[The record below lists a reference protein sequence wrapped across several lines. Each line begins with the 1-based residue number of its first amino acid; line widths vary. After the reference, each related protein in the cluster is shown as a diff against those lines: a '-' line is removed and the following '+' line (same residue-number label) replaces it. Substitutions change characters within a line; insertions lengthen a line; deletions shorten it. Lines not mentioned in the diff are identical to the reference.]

1 MSISVRFTRYSKG
14 CTQTQGTGVTRPREF
29 DERRTRCPTCT
40 TLDSKGRLVLQ
51 SDIRKAWDGKSVRL
65 VPVLG
70 SLFGFT
76 PDGYVAWLEQNCPDR
91 DDITSKDFKKARFF
105 NAHTVEVEIDSAG
118 RIGVGRVH
126 EEDLKKLGI
135 DKDVTVVGNG
145 SHFEIW
151 DTAKWDAEQ
160 EAEESQEFEAYLFG

>member
-1 MSISVRFTRYSKG
+1 MSDMALTNTKR
-14 CTQTQGTGVTRPREF
+14 
-29 DERRTRCPTCT
+29 T

-76 PDGYVAWLEQNCPDR
+76 PDGYVAWLEQNCPNR

-118 RIGVGRVH
+118 RIGVGLVH